1 MASTYTSR
9 IRLEK
14 QADGE
19 NPNAWGLI
27 LNQNVI
33 DMVDEAVAGMVS
45 VNCATGTT
53 ITLSTANGATD
64 DSRNAA
70 ITLTG
75 ALGGDTTIVFPAQ
88 EKTYF
93 IRNST
98 SGDYNVLLKAGT
110 GTAVTAT
117 GQGLSMMVAT
127 DGNTVYNMKS
137 EDNDT
142 KIYSAFLTPAA
153 LSSATTAITPTEA
166 KSIYQRINTAS
177 NDVTVEVN
185 VGSLSLGQ
193 YIIIDKVTTTNKM
206 TISWASGSQG
216 LSLSSATD
224 LAIGIYNG
232 DKFSFTETVKA

>member
-33 DMVDEAVAGMVS
+33 DMVDEAVAGMVTVTCS
-45 VNCATGTT
+45 SAE
-53 ITLSTANGATD
+53 IALSTANGATD
-64 DSRNAA
+64 TARNAA
-70 ITLTG
+70 ITLVGTLT
-75 ALGGDTTIVFPAQ
+75 ANVTVTFPAL

-93 IRNST
+93 VKNGT
-98 SGDYNVLLKAGT
+98 SGDFSIFLKAGS

-127 DGNTVYNMKS
+127 DGTAVYNMKS

-142 KIYSAFLTPAA
+142 KIYSPFTSPSVLVA
-153 LSSATTAITPTEA
+153 SGKVSASEA
-166 KSIYQRINTAS
+166 KSIYQRVNTSAG
-177 NDVTVEVN
+177 DITVEVT
-185 VGSLSLGQ
+185 VGNLTLGQ
-193 YIIIDKVTTTNKM
+193 YVIVDKVTTTNKM
-206 TISWASGSQG
+206 SITWGAGSQG

-224 LAIGIYNG
+224 LAIGINNG
-232 DKFSFTETVKA
+232 NGFSFTETVKA

>member
-33 DMVDEAVAGMVS
+33 DMVDEAVAGMV
-45 VNCATGTT
+45 T
-53 ITLSTANGATD
+53 ITCSSTEVTLSTANGATD
-64 DSRNAA
+64 QSRNAA
-70 ITLTG
+70 ITLVGTLT
-75 ALGGDTTIVFPAQ
+75 ANVTVTFPAL

-93 IRNST
+93 VKNGT
-98 SGDYNVLLKAGT
+98 SGNFSIFLKAGS

-127 DGNTVYNMKS
+127 DGTAVYNMKS

-142 KIYSAFLTPAA
+142 KIYSPFTSPSVLVA
-153 LSSATTAITPTEA
+153 SGKVSASEA
-166 KSIYQRINTAS
+166 KSIYQRVNTSAG
-177 NDVTVEVN
+177 DITVEVT
-185 VGSLSLGQ
+185 VGNLTLGQ
-193 YIIIDKVTTTNKM
+193 YVIVDKVTTTNKM
-206 TISWASGSQG
+206 SITWGAGSQG

-224 LAIGIYNG
+224 LAIGINNG
-232 DKFSFTETVKA
+232 NGFSFTETVKA